1 MRTARTTLLAVTV
14 PRLALTRPLKN
25 KGDQMPQSNKDSKGG
40 KSHSDN
46 KPRPGGRSSGVSN
59 GNKAQGRS
67 AQSPTGPQKHGEKK
81 TTN

>member
-1 MRTARTTLLAVTV
+1 MQTARMTQPGVTI
-14 PRLALTRPLKN
+14 PRLTLTRPFKN
-25 KGDQMPQSNKDSKGG
+25 KGHQMPQSNKDSKGG

-46 KPRPGGRSSGVSN
+46 KPRSGGRSSGAST

-81 TTN
+81 STN